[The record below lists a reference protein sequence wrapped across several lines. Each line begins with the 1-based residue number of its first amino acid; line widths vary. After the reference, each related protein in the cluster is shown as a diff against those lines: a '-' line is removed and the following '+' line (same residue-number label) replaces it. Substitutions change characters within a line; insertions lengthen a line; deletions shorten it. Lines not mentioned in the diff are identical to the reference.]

1 MGSFL
6 VRNNGFNVIILSLI
20 FCNQTVS
27 QIPGSSYFHF
37 GKKKKKKSDVIVALS

>member
-37 GKKKKKKSDVIVALS
+37 GKKKKKSDVIVALS